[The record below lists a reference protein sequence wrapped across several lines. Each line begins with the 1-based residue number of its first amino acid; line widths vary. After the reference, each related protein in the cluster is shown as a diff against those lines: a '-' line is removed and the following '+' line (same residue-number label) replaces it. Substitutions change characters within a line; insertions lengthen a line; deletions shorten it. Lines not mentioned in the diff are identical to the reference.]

1 MQFSKISKGA
11 LPRMQLNILRLQSN
25 NDSGGFNYIHKIS
38 MNVKHEKTW
47 EELFLNENHSNKAF
61 VIFDS
66 RRYSKMSSLR
76 KMASQ

>member
-38 MNVKHEKTW
+38 MNVKHEKT
-47 EELFLNENHSNKAF
+47 
-61 VIFDS
+61 
-66 RRYSKMSSLR
+66 
-76 KMASQ
+76 